1 MSAKF
6 FDAKTGVFV
15 RMMNEQQSLLP
26 NPTLF
31 DASKYFYYKV
41 FLDYTNYTYEIFDS
55 NDVRIGIG
63 SEINWYE
70 YIDPT

>member
-6 FDAKTGVFV
+6 FDAKEGVFV
-15 RMMNEQQSLLP
+15 RLMNTEQSALP

-31 DASKYFYYKV
+31 DASKYFYYRV
-41 FLDYTNYTYEIFDS
+41 FLDYTDYTYQIFDI
-55 NDVRIGIG
+55 NDNRIGTG

-70 YIDPT
+70 YIDPS